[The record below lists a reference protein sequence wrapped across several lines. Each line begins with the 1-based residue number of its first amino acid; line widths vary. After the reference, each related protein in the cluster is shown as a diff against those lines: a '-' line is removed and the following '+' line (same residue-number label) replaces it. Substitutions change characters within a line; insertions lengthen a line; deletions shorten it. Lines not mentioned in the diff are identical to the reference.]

1 MRERVEDDLHLA
13 EAQFLAG
20 LDGCAASRRR
30 EAGLPD
36 LLRCRLVHVHE
47 IRQDL
52 ADDVLRFADGHVGRH
67 LDEAELA
74 LATHLH
80 VEAKRGEELL
90 MRLDELR
97 FLAVKRQDLVDKQLL
112 RRDVARHRREL
123 VEEDALVRCMLV
135 DDVEPLG
142 VLRDDVGQVN
152 LADWHDRTL
161 VLEPLSLFSLRAR
174 RLLRR

>member
-1 MRERVEDDLHLA
+1 
-13 EAQFLAG
+13 
-20 LDGCAASRRR
+20 
-30 EAGLPD
+30 
-36 LLRCRLVHVHE
+36 
-47 IRQDL
+47 
-52 ADDVLRFADGHVGRH
+52 
-67 LDEAELA
+67 
-74 LATHLH
+74 
-80 VEAKRGEELL
+80 

-97 FLAVKRQDLVDKQLL
+97 LLAVKRQDLVDEQLL

-123 VEEDALVRCMLV
+123 VEEDALVRRMLV
-135 DDVEPLG
+135 NDVEPLG